1 MPDDQTKIVLIDG
14 ENIIVDLSVAA
25 VSAELDQAVHGLG
38 GSTFL
43 RFPRATGT
51 DIFIAADKVLYVE
64 EE

>member
-1 MPDDQTKIVLIDG
+1 MPDDQTKIVLTDG

-25 VSAELDQAVHGLG
+25 SG
-38 GSTFL
+38 GRTRPGGPRAWWSTFL
-43 RFPRATGT
+43 RFRRATGT